1 MKRRLDK
8 GLYTRLDHFQDDLF
22 SIFDRARDI
31 SKENSRIFADSIIL
45 QKEFIKVRDELCGK
59 GSILSS
65 KALGFNER
73 QLNKVLIMQAK
84 IFKRI
89 GKDEELTEDTSD
101 EITEDEDLKTFVQ
114 QQNENADNSNCV
126 SHNQIQY
133 FVGDFVYVIP
143 PEKNCD
149 FPILHIRQLWKNK
162 AGEEMCYGCQYYRPA
177 ETSDLPTKEF
187 YEQEVFKTEKH
198 MSLPL
203 SEVIG
208 KCIVLSS
215 VDYSRLRVDNFHE
228 KDVYVCE
235 YHYSTKNKIFKKI
248 EIWPYSLPEGT
259 QITERVKHLVM
270 RRGEF
275 IFKEQIGE
283 HKEKLAELADETK
296 IINHLP
302 NVLKSTVLDIKGNIY
317 YKQYSSGSVTIKLGD
332 FVYTRNR
339 GIIHVIGIWV
349 TSEEEAFISGTRY
362 VHAHD
367 VAIITDRKPYKTEVY
382 LTFKIETLSL
392 SEIIGKCCVLYI
404 KEYITQRHTEIPES
418 DVYLCEKFY
427 NEMSQRLI
435 TLKNGIL
442 KFTNFPPEIYP
453 NEIYYFWKPLNP
465 KNIESVFHPTPTTPI
480 PISTTKPSKKKP
492 SVGRK
497 FFQQKSRKN
506 QVSGY
511 NLFYAEIWRSLRQRN
526 PDLDFGKLARL
537 VSIEW
542 KKLTETERKSF

>member
-1 MKRRLDK
+1 MKFYLGLNIKDEIETKDEPLDFDEEEMENGQVFDQTSGLDESQKRKSGCYSSLDDIKNDLILMFQNACQYNEPESQIYRDALTLQRLVMQKTLELYRQDELVPNVLGLVQEMLMSLFISVYNHEIFEGRYTVESFSDLPEYEEEIDGQRTKALNFAIMKRRLDK
-8 GLYTRLDHFQDDLF
+8 GLYTRLDHFQDELF
-22 SIFDRARDI
+22 SIFDRARNI
-31 SKENSRIFADSIIL
+31 SKEDSRIFSDSIIL

-89 GKDEELTEDTSD
+89 WKDEKLTEDTSD
-101 EITEDEDLKTFVQ
+101 EITEDEDLKTLVQ

-126 SHNQIQY
+126 SHNQIHY

-162 AGEEMCYGCQYYRPA
+162 ADEDMCYGCQYFRPA

-203 SEVIG
+203 SEV
-208 KCIVLSS
+208 
-215 VDYSRLRVDNFHE
+215 
-228 KDVYVCE
+228 
-235 YHYSTKNKIFKKI
+235 
-248 EIWPYSLPEGT
+248 WPYSLPEGT

-270 RRGEF
+270 RKGEF
-275 IFKEQIGE
+275 IFKEQIDE
-283 HKEKLAELADETK
+283 QKEKLAELEDETK

-349 TSEEEAFISGTRY
+349 TSEEEAFISGT
-362 VHAHD
+362 
-367 VAIITDRKPYKTEVY
+367 
-382 LTFKIETLSL
+382 
-392 SEIIGKCCVLYI
+392 
-404 KEYITQRHTEIPES
+404 
-418 DVYLCEKFY
+418 
-427 NEMSQRLI
+427 
-435 TLKNGIL
+435 
-442 KFTNFPPEIYP
+442 
-453 NEIYYFWKPLNP
+453 
-465 KNIESVFHPTPTTPI
+465 
-480 PISTTKPSKKKP
+480 
-492 SVGRK
+492 
-497 FFQQKSRKN
+497 
-506 QVSGY
+506 
-511 NLFYAEIWRSLRQRN
+511 
-526 PDLDFGKLARL
+526 
-537 VSIEW
+537 
-542 KKLTETERKSF
+542 